1 VNRVYRAGP
10 GLAPGRLVISIDHA
24 DAIWFAVVARRGP
37 LAYNPAMS
45 EELTDGLVR
54 WLHVLSAVIFVGPQV
69 FLAAIAMPAL
79 RTIDEARARQAA
91 IRRITLGFGVLGG
104 IALAVLL
111 ATGIYQY
118 YQFESLIDNDRFP
131 RYFFLIQL
139 KLTLVTI
146 VIILTVLHGMVLG
159 RRLQRLQEAGAPES
173 EIARARTWS
182 MTASIVNLAVS
193 SIIVLCAT
201 RMASDWSKL

>member
-1 VNRVYRAGP
+1 M
-10 GLAPGRLVISIDHA
+10 
-24 DAIWFAVVARRGP
+24 ARTGP

-69 FLAAIAMPAL
+69 FLAAIAMPAM
-79 RTIDEARARQAA
+79 RGIEDARARQAVV
-91 IRRITLGFGVLGG
+91 RRTTLGFGALGG
-104 IALAVLL
+104 IALAVLI

-118 YQFESLIDNDRFP
+118 YEFEALVDPDVE
-131 RYFFLIQL
+131 RYFFLFQV
-139 KLTLVTI
+139 KMSLVTA
-146 VIILTVLHGMVLG
+146 VIILTVLHGMVFG

-193 SIIVLCAT
+193 IIIVLCAT
-201 RMASDWSKL
+201 LMASDWSKL